1 MEKCLAFCQSL
12 IKSDQKFA
20 LNLSIGNDRFFFSNK
35 ELKSSWKKKKKSPS
49 QLPREENR
57 KRNHQNKAA
66 EEVVDNGAD
75 EATAEKVEINSRAAF
90 ISCKECGHKATTENG
105 LKQHKPS
112 GHPPYKHQTSSRQ
125 PMTTSRQN
133 LSMTHSLTHSLTGT
147 SVTRC

>member
-1 MEKCLAFCQSL
+1 M
-12 IKSDQKFA
+12 
-20 LNLSIGNDRFFFSNK
+20 
-35 ELKSSWKKKKKSPS
+35 
-49 QLPREENR
+49 PREEYR

-90 ISCKECGHKATTENG
+90 ISCKECGHKATTEKG

-125 PMTTSRQN
+125 PMTKFINDPLTDSDICYEMLKHLMIYFHKFNYPDKGSDPPKTSKCPFELGQIFFE
-133 LSMTHSLTHSLTGT
+133 
-147 SVTRC
+147 